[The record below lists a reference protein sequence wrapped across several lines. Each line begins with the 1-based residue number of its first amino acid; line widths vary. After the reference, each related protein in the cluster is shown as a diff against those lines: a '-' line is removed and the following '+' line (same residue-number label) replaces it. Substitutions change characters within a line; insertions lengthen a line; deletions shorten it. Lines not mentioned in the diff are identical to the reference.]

1 MYFGFTG
8 ENVNVLERDKRLR
21 PERPKKEN
29 PDFDYEF
36 PENLV
41 WVNKDQIPL
50 PLTQKD
56 TVRIEKLQEK
66 QISQISQVWDITV
79 SILNFCIAN
88 QYKFMFHLIKITFL
102 SWIFPFCCLLPGNMK
117 KHGFFF
123 WQCKNCYFGCVH
135 TVLHKNFGS
144 YKLVWWSF

>member
-41 WVNKDQIPL
+41 WVNKDQMLL

-66 QISQISQVWDITV
+66 QISQISQV
-79 SILNFCIAN
+79 
-88 QYKFMFHLIKITFL
+88 
-102 SWIFPFCCLLPGNMK
+102 
-117 KHGFFF
+117 
-123 WQCKNCYFGCVH
+123 
-135 TVLHKNFGS
+135 
-144 YKLVWWSF
+144 